1 MSNGAVNTWLSNL
14 YLVYMAVTRST
25 SSFMGFQILGLLMY
39 DGPRP
44 QDFRDP
50 DDPGWSGSYWLRNS
64 QISISSGHPAS
75 TVNGS
80 RLSEANSSCRTATQ
94 ENKWTVRADHAR

>member
-1 MSNGAVNTWLSNL
+1 MSKGAVNTWLSNL
-14 YLVYMAVTRST
+14 YLVYMAVTKST

-44 QDFRDP
+44 QDFCDS

-64 QISISSGHPAS
+64 QISMEYMALVIQRARLMAPGYRKRILRTGLPPRKR
-75 TVNGS
+75 NG
-80 RLSEANSSCRTATQ
+80 Q
-94 ENKWTVRADHAR
+94 F

>member
-1 MSNGAVNTWLSNL
+1 
-14 YLVYMAVTRST
+14 
-25 SSFMGFQILGLLMY
+25 MGFQILGLLMY

-64 QISISSGHPAS
+64 QISMEYMALVI
-75 TVNGS
+75 
-80 RLSEANSSCRTATQ
+80 Q
-94 ENKWTVRADHAR
+94 RAR